1 MQEMLKL
8 GKIKT
13 KKIKKAKIVKKLKIE
28 KKKYQFMEREVIKE
42 LVKEVKEVKDK

>member
-1 MQEMLKL
+1 MLKL

-28 KKKYQFMEREVIKE
+28 KKKILVYGDGGNKE